1 MLDWLTADASA
12 GGLCDTSFISP
23 AVLMR
28 RGERQAS
35 PLRDVFVMTAL
46 RVREDKDATMA
57 KLEKP
62 AQASG
67 KPVTVLGVRVT
78 HPERVVFPDA
88 GCTKGDVAAY
98 YAKAA
103 DRMLEHAGHRPVSLL
118 RCPEGINGECFFQKH
133 TGKGFPSGIARV
145 DIKEK
150 SGKSEPYMVIEE
162 RQGFAA
168 AAQMGTI
175 EFHIWGSRTDM
186 LETPDRVVFDI
197 DPDEGLP
204 FSGVKAAASDV
215 RKLLEDVGLQSLPM
229 VTGGKGVHVV
239 VPLRRTTGWETV
251 AAFSRTLA
259 ACLAQ
264 RHPER
269 YVATMSKARRKGR
282 IFIDWLR
289 NQRGSTA
296 VLPYSARARVGAP
309 VAVPIAWDE
318 LDAMKDAHPFSID
331 DAAGLIERSKKLQGW
346 GFAEQALPDYR
357 EPASAAS

>member
-1 MLDWLTADASA
+1 
-12 GGLCDTSFISP
+12 
-23 AVLMR
+23 
-28 RGERQAS
+28 
-35 PLRDVFVMTAL
+35 MTAL
-46 RVREDKDATMA
+46 RAREDKDATMA

-67 KPVTVLGVRVT
+67 KPVTVLGVRIT

-145 DIKEK
+145 DIEEK

-186 LETPDRVVFDI
+186 LEAPDRVVFDI

-239 VPLRRTTGWETV
+239 IEIRRTVGWDTVKLFAHTV
-251 AAFSRTLA
+251 ASHMAETE
-259 ACLAQ
+259 
-264 RHPER
+264 PER
-269 YVATMSKARRKGR
+269 FVANMAKARRAGR
-282 IFIDWLR
+282 IFVDYLR
-289 NQRGSTA
+289 NERGATA
-296 VLPYSARARVGAP
+296 VAPFSVRARPGASVAFPLDWDALAGAP
-309 VAVPIAWDE
+309 AANAWTMERALAEGDWAAVGVPKPVSLEAAVKRMAKAW
-318 LDAMKDAHPFSID
+318 
-331 DAAGLIERSKKLQGW
+331 G
-346 GFAEQALPDYR
+346 
-357 EPASAAS
+357 